1 MEASNSQAPRC
12 CGCSGIYERK
22 YELDS
27 LANPLHLAAQ
37 YYAASQDMTPF
48 QDDKWLS
55 AVELT
60 LSTMVGERATAS
72 VACRRRCSLGW
83 AFAPTVPAAVLSAE
97 QQKSSAEEHEEYGG
111 PVYTFQRSATQPTDT
126 LNHGVGWPAART
138 GMIKSAFRGSDDACS
153 ERSTAHSPCT
163 ALAAAP

>member
-1 MEASNSQAPRC
+1 MQRPKTQRRAVGC

-60 LSTMVGERATAS
+60 LSTMVGERD
-72 VACRRRCSLGW
+72 R
-83 AFAPTVPAAVLSAE
+83 FVPARYALDRLVVGRDSGADEAE
-97 QQKSSAEEHEEYGG
+97 GDGQPIEDVDPHLGAELLLTGLRRVIAGRAGADHRDVPHPHLPLGG
-111 PVYTFQRSATQPTDT
+111 
-126 LNHGVGWPAART
+126 G
-138 GMIKSAFRGSDDACS
+138 C
-153 ERSTAHSPCT
+153 
-163 ALAAAP
+163 